1 MKIRKPEKHGQKKL
15 EKIRYL
21 LRIKNRIT
29 AKTIARDPLNPS
41 EYLFDPSYIYKILLG
56 RCRPSRKFKV
66 ENAIARA
73 LGKSSWSQL

>member
-1 MKIRKPEKHGQKKL
+1 MKNHKPEKHGQKKL
-15 EKIRYL
+15 EKIRFL
-21 LRIKNRIT
+21 LRVKNRIT

-41 EYLFDPSYIYKILLG
+41 EYLFDPSYVYKILLG